1 MNILITSAGRRVSL
15 VRAFQNELKKLYPSG
30 IVYTTDMSPE
40 LSSACQVADGFF
52 KVKRVSDSDYIQDLL
67 KLCIDNGIKLIIP
80 TIDTELKVL
89 SESKSNFEEYGIQCL
104 VSDYSI
110 IKDCRDKRKTH
121 KLFERLNVNFA
132 EEYSHDN
139 PKFPL
144 FIKPIDGSCSKDLYY
159 IKDSSELT
167 ANLIDNEDLM
177 FLEYIDPK
185 ENKEYTLDLYFDR
198 NNNLKCIVPRERI
211 EVRSGEINK
220 GKTTK
225 NYLVEYVLKRFE
237 YVQGFVGCI
246 TLQLFYN
253 EEKGN
258 VCGIE
263 INPRF
268 GGGYPLSY
276 SAGANFPKWVIQE
289 YFLDQKIEFFNGW
302 ENNLLMLR
310 YDDEILIH
318 NYAG

>member
-15 VRAFQNELKKLYPSG
+15 VRAFQNELKKLYPNAN
-30 IVYTTDMSPE
+30 VYTTDMAPK

-52 KVKRVSDSDYIQDLL
+52 KVKRVSDSNYIMDLL

-89 SESKSNFEEYGIQCL
+89 SESKSIFEENGIKCL
-104 VSDYSI
+104 VSDYGI

-159 IKDSSELT
+159 IKDRSELT
-167 ANLIDNEDLM
+167 TNLIDNRDLM

-185 ENKEYTLDLYFDR
+185 ENKEYTLDLYFDK
-198 NNNLKCIVPRERI
+198 NCKLKCIVPRERI

-225 NYLVEYVLKRFE
+225 NYLVDYVLERFE
-237 YVQGFVGCI
+237 CLPGICW
-246 TLQLFYN
+246 LYN
-253 EEKGN
+253 IAI
-258 VCGIE
+258 V
-263 INPRF
+263 
-268 GGGYPLSY
+268 L
-276 SAGANFPKWVIQE
+276 
-289 YFLDQKIEFFNGW
+289 
-302 ENNLLMLR
+302 
-310 YDDEILIH
+310 
-318 NYAG
+318 